1 MNLYHLRYFVTLAH
15 LEHYTKAAEILS
27 ITQPSLS
34 HAISSLESELG
45 VKLFEKDGRNVVLTK
60 CGQAFLADVEQ
71 ALDMLDSSINK
82 LQMTGFGEGR
92 IDIVELRTLS
102 SAVVPN
108 FVKGFLDSTPNKKS
122 IDLKEALTYPHI
134 VFSKRSGLR
143 HVIDKLFEK
152 CGGYPQIAYSMEEDQ
167 GVAGLVSAGF
177 GIAVVPRMPILSSL
191 PVSIIE
197 IATPSW
203 ERLFYFTASVRSY
216 LPRTSS
222 PASQAPWPG
231 SCLRLENR
239 ESLRSGN
246 QLQEAGSLHMP

>member
-1 MNLYHLRYFVTLAH
+1 MDNEPLVEFVPVA
-15 LEHYTKAAEILS
+15 K
-27 ITQPSLS
+27 Q
-34 HAISSLESELG
+34 ELVLIVPEG
-45 VKLFEKDGRNVVLTK
+45 HPLDGKT
-60 CGQAFLADVEQ
+60 
-71 ALDMLDSSINK
+71 
-82 LQMTGFGEGR
+82 
-92 IDIVELRTLS
+92 
-102 SAVVPN
+102 
-108 FVKGFLDSTPNKKS
+108 S

-203 ERLFYFTASVRSY
+203 ERLLYFTASVRSY